1 MIIDLD
7 RIWNVSY
14 RWNISFIEAYEL
26 IYDFEEQQNNIN
38 YYIKPESN
46 NIIYEFISKFF
57 YKIDIF
63 I

>member
-57 YKIDIF
+57 Y
-63 I
+63 